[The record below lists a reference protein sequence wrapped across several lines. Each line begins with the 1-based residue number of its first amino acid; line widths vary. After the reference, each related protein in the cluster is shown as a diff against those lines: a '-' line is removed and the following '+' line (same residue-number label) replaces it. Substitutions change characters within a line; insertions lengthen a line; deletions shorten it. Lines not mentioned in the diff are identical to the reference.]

1 MNQKI
6 TLLILFAVPLFC
18 VAQSPLARQ
27 YTYDAA
33 GNRTACA
40 VINLT
45 PPPTPVPPDSTGTN
59 AVIAEEEE
67 LQVTS
72 DELQEPDG
80 KYFVETIAQTEIK
93 IYPNPTTE
101 KITLE
106 FSRGGVVDTQ
116 CIAYLRLYSLLGQ
129 LLQEQTVHSAKTVIS
144 LAGMPAGVY
153 LLKVRVNDSVE
164 DWKII
169 KN

>member
-1 MNQKI
+1 MNHKF

-18 VAQSPLARQ
+18 MAQSPLARE
-27 YTYDAA
+27 YSYDAA

-40 VINLT
+40 VINLA
-45 PPPTPVPPDSTGTN
+45 PLPTPVPPDSTGTN
-59 AVIAEEEE
+59 AVIAAEEE
-67 LQVTS
+67 LEVIS
-72 DELQEPDG
+72 DGRDNRAG
-80 KYFVETIAQTEIK
+80 KYFVEKIAQTEIK

-106 FSRGGVVDTQ
+106 FSESVGFENFRT
-116 CIAYLRLYSLLGQ
+116 LRLYSSSGQ
-129 LLQEQTVHSAKTVIS
+129 LLQEQTVHSSTTVIS

-153 LLKVRVNDSVE
+153 MLKVRVNDTVE
-164 DWKII
+164 DWKVI